1 MVFSL
6 RASGKNQPAECP
18 YAAVAATAMHRT
30 SCAADHFL
38 TISLEAL
45 WAVACSHV
53 RAGYPQ
59 LRPQSLGASAKH
71 LKPLYARLAG
81 GFRKFFA

>member
-18 YAAVAATAMHRT
+18 YDAVAATAMHRT
-30 SCAADHFL
+30 SCAADQFL
-38 TISLEAL
+38 TTSSKAL
-45 WAVACSHV
+45 QNVACSHV

-71 LKPLYARLAG
+71 LRPLYAGLAG
-81 GFRKFFA
+81 DFRKFFA